1 MLCDQCREPAAKKLD
16 FSDFGTQISIEARSA
31 LVNLE
36 LAVTKLADLHPA
48 PYPAL
53 ADIHK
58 FLDNIENNAMDF
70 STHIAK
76 QGPMNDPTLSPL
88 EWQKLHPQAS
98 IPEQTYQNIQQTL
111 ASPGFVRYAP
121 EYLNARGEGPES
133 VGKVSQEHDRALSRL
148 QFRMEAVAKGAVA

>member
-1 MLCDQCREPAAKKLD
+1 MLCDRCRAPQPKVLE
-16 FSDFGTQISIEARSA
+16 FSGLGVQLSREMQGA

-36 LAVTKLADLHPA
+36 LAVTRLSDLHPA

-58 FLDNIENNAMDF
+58 FLDNIENNVMDF
-70 STHIAK
+70 STHITK
-76 QGPMNDPTLSPL
+76 QVPMNDPTLSPL

-148 QFRMEAVAKGAVA
+148 QCRMEAVAKGAVA